1 MSSGFPPPPGYGE
14 ARRTR
19 EGGGVRDSGFG
30 RTENQSS
37 AESRVPSPEW
47 NRMVLVGRIAR
58 PHGIRGHVMVTPE
71 TDFVEDRFRTGAT
84 FWTRSDRGNE
94 VLKVTSARLQNGRP
108 VIGFEGFETIEDVE
122 RLTGLDL
129 RIPEDSLLPLS
140 AGAYYV
146 HDLVGCVVETILG
159 EPIGEV
165 TRVEGGAGASVLSV
179 EGRGGEVLVPL
190 AADICVEV
198 DIGARRIRINP
209 PEGLLELNQK

>member
-1 MSSGFPPPPGYGE
+1 MVPSP
-14 ARRTR
+14 
-19 EGGGVRDSGFG
+19 
-30 RTENQSS
+30 
-37 AESRVPSPEW
+37 RVPSGSHGSRRSHREAAWYPRPR
-47 NRMVLVGRIAR
+47 NSDARKRTSSRIGFERAR
-58 PHGIRGHVMVTPE
+58 PSG
-71 TDFVEDRFRTGAT
+71 
-84 FWTRSDRGNE
+84 TRSDRGNE
-94 VLKVTSARLQNGRP
+94 VLTVTSARLQNGRP

-179 EGRGGEVLVPL
+179 EGVGAKCSCRLPPISVSRSISERGGFGSTRPRAARAEPEVGSRQYAVRHHHHLS
-190 AADICVEV
+190 
-198 DIGARRIRINP
+198 
-209 PEGLLELNQK
+209 LNDRNRSG